1 MPSITRRKS
10 VNVSIGGVVV
20 GSGAPVVV
28 QSMTNT
34 DTADVESTVQQIAAL
49 ARAGSEMVRI
59 TVNNDAAAAAVPA
72 IKAGI
77 EAKGWKT
84 PIIGDFHYNG
94 HLLLRKFPECAR
106 ALAKYRINPGNV
118 SIGRKDDDNFRTMVE
133 VAVEHQK
140 PVRIGVN
147 WGSLDQAL
155 LTRLMDDNSKLAHPL
170 AARDV
175 MMEAMVVSALDNAA
189 AAERYGLRRDQII
202 LSAKV
207 SGVRDLVDVYT
218 ELASRCDYA
227 LHLGLTEAGMGMK
240 GIVASTAGLSPLL
253 LAGIGDTIRV
263 SLTPTPGGDR
273 SEEVRCG
280 QQILQSLDIRSF
292 MPQVTS
298 CPGCGRTTST
308 YFQELAERVQEYL
321 VGAMP
326 DWKAQ
331 YPGVEE
337 MKLAVMG
344 CIVNGPGESKHAN
357 IGISLPGTFEDPVAP
372 VYVDGKLA
380 TTLRGDRIVEEFQV
394 ILDEYVQRT
403 YGGKEASGGYGKPK
417 LPVGGPVTPN
427 TVHADAVSADDES
440 TGEGQLKAGV
450 EPPMFAVI
458 Q

>member
-1 MPSITRRKS
+1 MPEIQRRCAVT
-10 VNVSIGGVVV
+10 VNIGGVRV
-20 GSGAPVVV
+20 GSDAPVVV

-49 ARAGSEMVRI
+49 ARAGSEMVRV
-59 TVNNDAAAAAVPA
+59 TVNNDDAAKAIPA
-72 IKAGI
+72 IVEGI
-77 EAKGWKT
+77 AAKGWNT

-94 HLLLRKFPECAR
+94 HLLLKKYPETAQ

-133 VAVEHQK
+133 VAVQHQK

-155 LTRLMDDNSKLAHPL
+155 LTKMMDENSKSADPL
-170 AARDV
+170 PARDV

-189 AAERYGLRRDQII
+189 AAERYGLRRDQIV

-207 SGVRDLVDVYT
+207 SGVRDLIDVYK
-218 ELASRCDYA
+218 ELAQRCDYA

-240 GIVASTAGLSPLL
+240 GIVASAAGLAPLL
-253 LAGIGDTIRV
+253 LSGIGDTIRV

-280 QQILQSLDIRSF
+280 QQILQSLGIRSF

-308 YFQELAERVQEYL
+308 YFQELAERIQGYL
-321 VGAMP
+321 VEQMP
-326 DWKAQ
+326 EWKKQ
-331 YPGVEE
+331 YAGVEE
-337 MKLAVMG
+337 LKLAVMG

-357 IGISLPGTFEDPVAP
+357 IGISLPGTFEEPKAP
-372 VYVDGKLA
+372 VYVDGKLF
-380 TTLRGDRIVEEFQV
+380 TTLKGDRIVEEFQV
-394 ILDEYVQRT
+394 ILDEYVEKR
-403 YGGKEASGGYGKPK
+403 YGR
-417 LPVGGPVTPN
+417 
-427 TVHADAVSADDES
+427 
-440 TGEGQLKAGV
+440 QLV
-450 EPPMFAVI
+450 EV
-458 Q
+458 